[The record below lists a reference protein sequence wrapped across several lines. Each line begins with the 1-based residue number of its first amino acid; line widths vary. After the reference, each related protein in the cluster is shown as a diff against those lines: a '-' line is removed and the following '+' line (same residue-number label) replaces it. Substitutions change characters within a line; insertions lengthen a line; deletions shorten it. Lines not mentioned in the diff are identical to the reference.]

1 MRLVPTE
8 VSGAY
13 IVELE
18 ERTDERG
25 FFARAFCVEEFGAIG
40 LETKVAQANISY
52 NRHAGTIRGL
62 HWQAAPALEAKYF
75 RCTRGAAHHV
85 AVDVRSGSSTYLRQV
100 AVELSASN
108 RLGLAVPAECATGY
122 QALEDDTEVFYLV
135 SGLYSPE
142 HERGLRYDDPALGIT
157 WPRPLADTSEKD
169 RSWPLLEAPKGV
181 A

>member
-25 FFARAFCVEEFGAIG
+25 FFARAFCVEEFGALG
-40 LETKVAQANISY
+40 LETQIAQANISY

-85 AVDVRSGSSTYLRQV
+85 AVDVRPDSSTYLRHI
-100 AVELSASN
+100 AVELSGWN
-108 RLGLAVPAECATGY
+108 RLGLVVPAECATGY
-122 QALEDDTEVFYLV
+122 QTLEDDTEVFYLV
-135 SGLYSPE
+135 SGFYSPE
-142 HERGLRYDDPALGIT
+142 HERGLRHDDPALGIA
-157 WPRPLADTSEKD
+157 WPRPHADTSEKD
-169 RSWPLLEAPKGV
+169 RSWPLLAASKEIA
-181 A
+181 

>member
-1 MRLVPTE
+1 VRLVPTE

-18 ERTDERG
+18 ERMDERG
-25 FFARAFCVEEFGAIG
+25 FFARAFCVDEFGAVG

-85 AVDVRSGSSTYLRQV
+85 AVDVRPDSSTYLRHV

-108 RLGLAVPAECATGY
+108 RVGLAVPPECATGY

-135 SGLYSPE
+135 SGPYSPE

-157 WPRPLADTSEKD
+157 WPRPLVDTSEKD
-169 RSWPLLEAPKGV
+169 RSWPPLEAEKGV

>member
-1 MRLVPTE
+1 MRQTGMSPV
-8 VSGAY
+8 
-13 IVELE
+13 VEAWSTY
-18 ERTDERG
+18 RTSSTQDWPVAKLLRAKRG
-25 FFARAFCVEEFGAIG
+25 
-40 LETKVAQANISY
+40 T
-52 NRHAGTIRGL
+52 T
-62 HWQAAPALEAKYF
+62 
-75 RCTRGAAHHV
+75 HHV
-85 AVDVRSGSSTYLRQV
+85 AVDVRPDSSTYLRHV

-157 WPRPLADTSEKD
+157 WPRPLADTSDKD
-169 RSWPLLEAPKGV
+169 RSWPLLEAPKGD